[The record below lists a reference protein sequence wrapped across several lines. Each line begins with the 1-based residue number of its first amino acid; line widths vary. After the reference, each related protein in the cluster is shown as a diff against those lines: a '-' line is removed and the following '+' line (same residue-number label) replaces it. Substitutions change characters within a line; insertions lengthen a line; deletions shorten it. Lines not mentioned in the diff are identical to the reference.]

1 VFQRAADSTGELAA
15 RYPRDGQRIYDHAQS
30 VYWVGYIARQRG
42 QVAQAEA
49 SFRKYQALAQQL
61 VRLDPNNVDWRVET
75 AYAGVNLGVVYLES
89 SRSAPALKAF
99 VDARDAWADI
109 VAARPEL
116 STELAT
122 TWGWI
127 AKASEALGEFDGA
140 IGAQR
145 TKVAVL
151 DKVPNAGKNRDVQQ
165 LLANASYEVGR
176 LQLALGRYA
185 SAKQSAQDG
194 LARFEVLVAA
204 DGANTKW
211 LVHTTFARA
220 SLAEIEIALRERD
233 AALADV
239 ERADADTARLLST
252 DDTRAKWSV
261 ALIGNLLLCRL
272 ALAAPHA
279 PQRHD
284 LEALLSAVKSAES
297 GSKSLD
303 SEQTRIASAIELALG
318 DLLTRDAQPAAA
330 RAHWQAAAARLQAP
344 AAGGELPSMTLL
356 AQARLRLG
364 ATDDARALAKRIEAS
379 PYRHPTYADLRQ
391 RLAAAAGAAP
401 VHP

>member
-1 VFQRAADSTGELAA
+1 
-15 RYPRDGQRIYDHAQS
+15 
-30 VYWVGYIARQRG
+30 
-42 QVAQAEA
+42 
-49 SFRKYQALAQQL
+49 
-61 VRLDPNNVDWRVET
+61 
-75 AYAGVNLGVVYLES
+75 
-89 SRSAPALKAF
+89 LKAF